1 MLHLITELSKYTM
14 IILFAL
20 YTYQCFSALKRS
32 VDKEEQAEKYRS
44 QVVYMY
50 LFHLNAYAVLY
61 LSMDRN
67 LEILKFYLMQTVF
80 FAVVQICYGI
90 FYRRVSRL
98 VVNNM
103 CMLMCIGFVVLTRLS
118 YDHAVK
124 QFQIAV
130 ISMALTMLIPYFI
143 SRFKYLKSL
152 TWLYALAGIT
162 MLGVVAVLGAVSH
175 GAKLSFSVA
184 GIAVQPSEFIKIIF
198 VFFVASM
205 FYESTEFMQVVK
217 ATVIA
222 GLHVIILVLSKD
234 LGAGLIFFIAYMV
247 MLYVATRKLYYF
259 LGGLFCGAIASVI
272 AYYLFNH
279 VRVRVVAW
287 QDPLA
292 VFERE
297 GNQVANSLFAIGT
310 GGWFGLGLGQ
320 GMPYKIP
327 VVEEDFI
334 FAAIAEEFGIL
345 FAIFLI
351 FVCVSCFLMF
361 LNIAMQMK
369 DSFYKLVALG
379 LGTIYGF
386 QILLS
391 VGGDIKFIPSTG
403 VTLPLVSYGG
413 SSLLST
419 LIIFAVIQGLYLFR
433 ERTEAEQASAK
444 KKKRKT
450 DAGNRSSKKESSRK
464 KGRVKSNEEDIHGT
478 KVEDFD

>member
-1 MLHLITELSKYTM
+1 MIHLITELSKYTM

-20 YTYQCFSALKRS
+20 YTYQCFSSLKRS
-32 VDKEEQAEKYRS
+32 VDKAEQAEKFRS

-61 LSMDRN
+61 LSMERN
-67 LEILKFYLMQTVF
+67 LDILKFYLMQAVF
-80 FAVVQICYGI
+80 FSAVQLCYGI
-90 FYRRVSRL
+90 FYKRVSRL
-98 VVNNM
+98 IVNNM
-103 CMLMCIGFVVLTRLS
+103 CMLMCIGFVMLTRLS
-118 YDHAVK
+118 YDHAMK

-130 ISMALTMLIPYFI
+130 ISMALTMLIPFFI
-143 SRFKYLKSL
+143 SRFQYLRSL

-175 GAKLSFSVA
+175 GAKLSFSIA
-184 GIAVQPSEFIKIIF
+184 GITIQPSEFIKIIF

-205 FYESTEFMQVVK
+205 LYESTEFVQVVK
-217 ATVIA
+217 ATVVA

-259 LGGLFCGAIASVI
+259 AGGLLCGALASVA
-272 AYYLFNH
+272 AYHLFHH

-287 QDPLA
+287 QGPLA
-292 VFERE
+292 VFANE

-310 GGWFGLGLGQ
+310 GGWFGMGLNQ
-320 GMPYKIP
+320 GMPNKIP
-327 VVEEDFI
+327 EVKQDFI
-334 FAAIAEEFGIL
+334 FSAIAEELGGI
-345 FAIFLI
+345 FAICLI
-351 FVCVSCFLMF
+351 LVCVSCLLMF

-369 DSFYKLVALG
+369 DFFYKLVALG

-391 VGGDIKFIPSTG
+391 IGGDIKFIPSTG

-419 LIIFAVIQGLYLFR
+419 LIIFAIIQGLYLLR
-433 ERTEAEQASAK
+433 ERTGQGKMSGRNNK
-444 KKKRKT
+444 KKLTERKQET
-450 DAGNRSSKKESSRK
+450 KKPAGR
-464 KGRVKSNEEDIHGT
+464 KGRIKSNEEDIHGT
-478 KVEDFD
+478 KVQDFD